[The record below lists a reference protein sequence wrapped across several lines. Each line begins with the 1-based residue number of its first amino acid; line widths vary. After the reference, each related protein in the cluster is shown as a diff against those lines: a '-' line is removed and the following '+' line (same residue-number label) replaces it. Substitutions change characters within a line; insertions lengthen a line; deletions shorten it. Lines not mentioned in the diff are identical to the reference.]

1 MVFALCLLVY
11 GTIFPEIGIKFGPQR
26 SDFDSGEYDLGR
38 FKIGLFYSSQLQ
50 ENLHFQAEG
59 YFSQL
64 GSKAH
69 SYQYH
74 ILSETKLEFYEWE
87 FEDILSYLEFPVFL
101 KYSIPIGEH
110 VKPFLFLGGYLAIRV
125 SKTVNRNA
133 MRLSLPGNFVYAERD
148 IDGKWH
154 TAGSRDKM
162 DPEAP
167 EFYANQP
174 SSSDAFYIPPQY
186 SPLDA
191 GIVMGIGME
200 QRYGKTTVII
210 DFRVNTGIANV
221 YYRNPQN
228 KSRRIY
234 SMSFMAGIGF

>member
-1 MVFALCLLVY
+1 MLCLFIQ
-11 GTIFPEIGIKFGPQR
+11 GMIFSEIGIKFGPQR
-26 SDFDSGEYDLGR
+26 SDFDSGDYDLGR
-38 FKIGLFYSSQLQ
+38 VKIGLFYSSPIQ
-50 ENLHFQAEG
+50 ENLYFQAEA

-64 GSKAH
+64 GSKTH

-101 KYSIPIGEH
+101 KYTIPIGEY
-110 VKPFLFLGGYLAIRV
+110 VKPFMFLGGYLAVRV
-125 SKTVNRNA
+125 SQTANRNG
-133 MRLSLPGNFVYAERD
+133 MRMSLPGNFIYAERD

-154 TAGSRDKM
+154 TAGSEEKM
-162 DPEAP
+162 DPENP
-167 EFYANQP
+167 EFYNNQP

-186 SPLDA
+186 SALDA
-191 GIVMGIGME
+191 GVVMGIGME

-221 YYRNPQN
+221 YLRNPQK